1 MHRLNNVVRAKQRMI
16 ARDRLMQL
24 AIVNRGL
31 AGGPGYS
38 ELHRNLVTDAKTPA
52 P

>member
-1 MHRLNNVVRAKQRMI
+1 MI

-31 AGGPGYS
+31 SGGTGYA
-38 ELHRNLVTDAKTPA
+38 EMHRVLTADATPA
-52 P
+52 QENKQ